1 MDKIGSS
8 TRLMWLF
15 VFIYSFPVLLLLFS
29 TAIWTYNR
37 FKYLAFAAYIADIIF
52 TVFILLINVDN
63 LMSRFTRRNFIYDF
77 GLWSI
82 VFLVISVVFMIISI
96 SSYRKSKKSSNIFIN
111 ISTLFCAIL
120 YLVLLNTVNI

>member
-37 FKYLAFAAYIADIIF
+37 FKHLAFAAYIADIIF
-52 TVFILLINVDN
+52 TVFILVINVDN

>member
-1 MDKIGSS
+1 MDEIGSS
-8 TRLMWLF
+8 TRIMWLF

-37 FKYLAFAAYIADIIF
+37 FKHLAFAAYIADIIF
-52 TVFILLINVDN
+52 TVFILVINVDN

-82 VFLVISVVFMIISI
+82 VFLVISVVFMITSI

-111 ISTLFCAIL
+111 ISTLFCVIL

>member
-1 MDKIGSS
+1 MDEIGSS
-8 TRLMWLF
+8 TRLMWIF

-29 TAIWTYNR
+29 TVIWTYNR
-37 FKYLAFAAYIADIIF
+37 FKHLAFATYIADIIF

-111 ISTLFCAIL
+111 ISTLFCVIL